1 MVDERLVEAI
11 GTAAAICSMT
21 SFAPQII
28 KIWRE
33 NDASGVS
40 TRTYMVTVTGFV
52 LWTIYGVLLGSWPVM
67 VSNTICMLMSG
78 TVLVMK
84 LRLRTES

>member
-1 MVDERLVEAI
+1 MVDERPIEAM

-40 TRTYMVTVTGFV
+40 TLTNVVIVTGFV
-52 LWTIYGVLLGSWPVM
+52 LWTTYGVLLGSWPVM
-67 VSNTICMLMSG
+67 VSNTVCLLMSA
-78 TVLVMK
+78 TVPAMK
-84 LRLRTES
+84 LRLRAGS